1 MKKSDKETGRVQ
13 NNGGRNR
20 DSIQNVILFFTDAG
34 CILAAYY
41 LSGIIWLA
49 AYKGFSMT
57 TTMQRLSQSM
67 LTVIIAV
74 MITALFVNVS
84 SDFFKRGKFV
94 EFKSVIQKGM
104 IFGAIV
110 AIYELIRR
118 SEEIPRGVYV
128 ITVVGGIFLMYA
140 TRLLVKFYLIS
151 RSKSFMH
158 STLVFVI
165 TTKKRAKRIVRE
177 LRNGDDLTVTIA
189 GIVIMDEDQT
199 GRTISGYSVV
209 AGRDT
214 MLDYIKSEIVDA
226 VYIDVDTKMMEEL
239 RPMVM
244 QFEDMGITV
253 HLRLDLLDKFK
264 DFNTTMGE
272 FNSIPVVT
280 FSNREFDVKDMMV
293 KRLFDII
300 GGLFGVLIMGIA
312 AVIVGPFIKLES
324 PGPLFFKQERVGKNG
339 RFFYIYKFRSMY
351 VDAEERKAALLAQN
365 EMNGLMFKM
374 EDDPRITK
382 VGKFIRK
389 TSIDEL
395 PQFINVLKG
404 DMSLV
409 GTRPPTVSE
418 FKRYEGHHKRRLSM
432 KPGITG
438 MWQAY
443 GRNSVKDFED
453 VVKMDLDYIDNW
465 SLGLDVKILGKTL
478 VTVLTEGGK

>member
-1 MKKSDKETGRVQ
+1 M
-13 NNGGRNR
+13 
-20 DSIQNVILFFTDAG
+20 
-34 CILAAYY
+34 AAYY

-49 AYKGFSMT
+49 SYKNFTME
-57 TTMQRLSQSM
+57 TTMTRLYESM

-74 MITALFVNVS
+74 LITALFVNVP
-84 SDFFKRGKFV
+84 SDFVKRGKFV
-94 EFKSVIQKGM
+94 EFKSVVQKGL

-118 SEEIPRGVYV
+118 SETIPRGVYV
-128 ITVVGGIFLMYA
+128 ITVIGGIVLMYA
-140 TRLLVKFYLIS
+140 TRFLVKFYLIS
-151 RSKSFMH
+151 RSRSFMH
-158 STLVFVI
+158 SNNVIVI
-165 TTKKRAKRIVRE
+165 TMKKRAKRIVKE
-177 LRNGDDLTVTIA
+177 LRDGDDLTSTIA
-189 GIVIMDEDQT
+189 GVIVLDEDQT
-199 GRTISGYSVV
+199 GRTISKYSVV

-214 MLDYIKSEIVDA
+214 MMEYIRHEIVDEI
-226 VYIDVDTKMMEEL
+226 YIDADSKMMEEL

-253 HLRLDLLDKFK
+253 HLRLDVLDAFK
-264 DFNTTMGE
+264 DFNASMEE

-280 FSNREFDVKDMMV
+280 FSNREFDAKEMMI

-300 GGLFGVLIMGIA
+300 GGIVGTLIMCVA
-312 AVIVGPFIKLES
+312 AVLVGPFIKLES

-339 RFFYIYKFRSMY
+339 RYFYIYKFRSMY

-418 FKRYEGHHKRRLSM
+418 FQQYEGHHKRRLSVR
-432 KPGITG
+432 PGITG
-438 MWQAY
+438 IWQAY
-443 GRNSVKDFED
+443 GRNTVTDFED
-453 VVKMDLDYIDNW
+453 VVKMDLEYIDNW
-465 SLGLDVKILGKTL
+465 SLGLDVKILGKTI
-478 VTVLTEGGK
+478 VTVFTEGGK